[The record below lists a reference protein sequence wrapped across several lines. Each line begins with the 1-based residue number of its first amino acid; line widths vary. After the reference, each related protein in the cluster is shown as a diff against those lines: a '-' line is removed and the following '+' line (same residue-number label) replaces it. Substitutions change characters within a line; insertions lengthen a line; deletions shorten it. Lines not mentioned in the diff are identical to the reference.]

1 MNFVVDIGNTLQ
13 KFALFDSDDNLIFV
27 KAVDEISIDE
37 IALLFEKQKITNSII
52 STVAQLNPK
61 LVDFLQKSSNSIIFN
76 KKLKLPIT
84 IQYED
89 LDSLGTDR
97 IANAAGATVY
107 FPNQNCLSIQLG
119 TCIVYDFVD
128 KHSVYHGGAISPGIN
143 MRFRGLH
150 QQTHNLPLIN
160 KEEINYF
167 IGKTTEQSIKS
178 GVMNGVLYEI
188 DGQID
193 AYNAHFDNLKVLITG
208 GDHSFLQNS
217 IKNQIFAVSNLV
229 LIGLNK
235 ILTMNV

>member
-13 KFALFDSDDNLIFV
+13 KFALFDSDDNLIFM
-27 KAVDEISIDE
+27 KAVDEISVDE
-37 IALLFEKQKITNSII
+37 VALLFEKQKIKNSII
-52 STVAQLNPK
+52 STVAQLNPQ
-61 LVDFLQKSSNSIIFN
+61 LVDFLQKNSNSIIFN
-76 KKLKLPIT
+76 KKLNFPIT
-84 IQYED
+84 IQYENIEH
-89 LDSLGTDR
+89 LGTDR
-97 IANAAGATVY
+97 IANAVGATVY

-128 KHSVYHGGAISPGIN
+128 QNSVYHGGAISPGIN
-143 MRFRGLH
+143 MRFIGLH
-150 QQTHNLPLIN
+150 QQTHNLPLVK

-178 GVMNGVLYEI
+178 GVMNGVLHEI
-188 DGQID
+188 RGQID
-193 AYNAHFDNLKVLITG
+193 AYNTHFDHLKVLITG

-235 ILTMNV
+235 ILKMNV